1 MSKVG
6 RPSFRPKMKI
16 GRSLAKSSKPK
27 YPKKDWYGDDW
38 ETLSS
43 YVKQRDNY
51 SCRANQLGLPPCNV
65 RYPPPFSNLL
75 HAHHIIQLPKGPN
88 HPKNLITLC
97 SNCHSAIHGRQIGKA
112 PTRKQIRAA
121 KQFL

>member
-6 RPSFRPKMKI
+6 RPSFRPKMKT

-27 YPKKDWYGDDW
+27 YPKNDWYGDDW
-38 ETLSS
+38 ETLAT

-51 SCRANQLGLPPCNV
+51 TCRGNQLGLPPCNV
-65 RYPPPFSNLL
+65 RFPPPFSSIL
-75 HAHHIIQLPKGPN
+75 HAHHIVPLPKGPN

-97 SNCHSAIHGRQIGKA
+97 NACHSKIHNRNLGSY
-112 PTRKQIRAA
+112 TNKQKQAA
-121 KQFL
+121 KRFL